1 MDMDLKARILDGEI
15 LIVDDERPN
24 VMLLKRILGAAGYR
38 NMHATTDPSEV
49 GALCHTHRFDIV
61 LLDLRM
67 PGMDGFEVLAELQ
80 TLSLPENDYVPVL
93 MLTAENDP
101 QAKLHALACGAHDF
115 LVKPYD
121 RAEVLSRVRNLLE
134 VRLLHT
140 RIREQNA
147 SLEETVRERTREL
160 EDTRLEI
167 IRRLGLAA
175 EFRDNETGLHIL
187 RMSLFAEVLA
197 NGLGLS
203 AEHVSLIMHAAPMHD
218 IGKIGIPDHIL
229 LKPGRLNAEEWQ
241 IMRSHTRI
249 GAKMLSGHDSELLR
263 VASEIALTH
272 HERWDG
278 DGYPQGLAG
287 EAIPLEGRIV
297 AVADVFD
304 ALLSKRPY
312 KPAWPDTR
320 AIEEIQRLAGSHL
333 DPQVVES
340 FMRVLPQL
348 LEIKERYAEPDAPD
362 EQSIERR

>member
-1 MDMDLKARILDGEI
+1 MDMKSRIMDGEI

-24 VMLLKRILGAAGYR
+24 VMLLQRILGAAGYKNIR
-38 NMHATTDPSEV
+38 GTTDPSEV
-49 GALCHTHRFDIV
+49 GALCGAHRFDIV

-67 PGMDGFEVLAELQ
+67 PRMDGFQVLAELQ
-80 TLSLPENDYVPVL
+80 ALSLSENDYVPVL
-93 MLTAENDP
+93 MLTAEDDP
-101 QAKLHALACGAHDF
+101 RAKLRALECGAQDF

-121 RAEVLSRVRNLLE
+121 RAEVLSRVRNMLE

-140 RIREQNA
+140 RIREQNVV
-147 SLEETVRERTREL
+147 LEEKVRERTREL

-197 NGLGLS
+197 QDLDLG
-203 AEHVSLIMHAAPMHD
+203 AERASLIMNAAPMHD

-229 LKPGRLNAEEWQ
+229 LKPGRLSAEEWQ
-241 IMRSHTRI
+241 VMRTHTSI

-263 VASEIALTH
+263 MASEIALTH

-278 DGYPQGLAG
+278 DGYPRGLAG
-287 EAIPLEGRIV
+287 ESIPVEGRIV

-312 KPAWPDTR
+312 KPAWPEAQ

-333 DPQVVES
+333 DPDVVDS
-340 FMRVLPQL
+340 FMRALPEL
-348 LEIKERYAEPDAPD
+348 LEIKARYAEPEAPD
-362 EQSIERR
+362 EQSVERR